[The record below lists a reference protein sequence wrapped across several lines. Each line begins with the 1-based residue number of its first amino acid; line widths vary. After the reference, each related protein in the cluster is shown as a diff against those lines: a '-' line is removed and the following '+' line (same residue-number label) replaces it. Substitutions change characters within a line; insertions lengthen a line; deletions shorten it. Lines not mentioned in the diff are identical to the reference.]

1 MELENN
7 MNDSNTQFKKPSEFL
22 SQIVK
27 LEEIMPHILEDFKD
41 NYVLYN
47 KNSQNNENSQL
58 YENIKSNIEKENS
71 KLFIINN
78 AMQKGIENLNAKM
91 FELNKKIQIEK
102 MESKKMKR
110 YLGSVENEYNGS
122 DEMINNYKEMYN
134 MYYFKNFTM
143 FFGIVLS
150 CLILTKVFA
159 GNVNK

>member
-7 MNDSNTQFKKPSEFL
+7 NNQSNKQFKKPSEFL

-27 LEEIMPHILEDFKD
+27 IEEIMPHILEDFED
-41 NYVLYN
+41 NYILYN

-58 YENIKSNIEKENS
+58 YENIKSNVENENS

-78 AMQKGIENLNAKM
+78 AMQKGIEDLNLKM
-91 FELNKKIQIEK
+91 FELNKKIQLEK

-110 YLGSVENEYNGS
+110 YLGSIENEYNGS
-122 DEMINNYKEMYN
+122 DEMINNYKEMYK

-143 FFGIVLS
+143 FFGIILS

-159 GNVNK
+159 TSVSK